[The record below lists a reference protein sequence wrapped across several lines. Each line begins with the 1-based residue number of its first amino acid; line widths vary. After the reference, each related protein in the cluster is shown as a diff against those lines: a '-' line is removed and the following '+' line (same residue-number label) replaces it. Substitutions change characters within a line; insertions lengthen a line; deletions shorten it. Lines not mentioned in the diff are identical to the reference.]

1 MAGIIGMTGVS
12 VGPWRRPQTIAPDR
26 LGLMRDV
33 RGRYAEA
40 GDELPLLAISEPAAE
55 HRVRVSRR
63 EGPIRV
69 TWGLHADLFPAALRQ
84 RFVSEPFEIS
94 PRLDRMGVRLADP
107 AGIFRDT
114 RILGLV
120 SDAVVAGDIQVLGDG
135 SPIVLMRDHQPTGG
149 YPRIATILSAD
160 LDRFAQM
167 RPGSVVTFQS
177 ISPGHA
183 YAARV
188 R

>member
-1 MAGIIGMTGVS
+1 
-12 VGPWRRPQTIAPDR
+12 
-26 LGLMRDV
+26 LH
-33 RGRYAEA
+33 A
-40 GDELPLLAISEPAAE
+40 GDELPLLPASEPAE
-55 HRVRVSRR
+55 HNTRAGGT

-69 TWGLHADLFPAALRQ
+69 IWGLHADLFPAALRQ

-167 RPGSVVTFQS
+167 RPGSAVTFQS